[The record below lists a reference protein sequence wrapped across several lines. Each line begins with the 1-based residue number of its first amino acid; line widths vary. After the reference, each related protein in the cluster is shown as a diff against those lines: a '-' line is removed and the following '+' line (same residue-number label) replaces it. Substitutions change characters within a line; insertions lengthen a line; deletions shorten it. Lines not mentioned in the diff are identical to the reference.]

1 MDKIKV
7 VIEYIDENEPG
18 KVSVMEFDEEN
29 KDIISPIEVCLNREA
44 FEKYIV
50 VGEIKDGEVRY
61 LGDGSHHDEFDYE
74 AYSGISLEE
83 ED

>member
-18 KVSVMEFDEEN
+18 KVSVMEFEEET
-29 KDIISPIEVCLNREA
+29 KTILSPMEVCSNGEA

-50 VGEIKDGEVRY
+50 VGEIKNGEVKY
-61 LGDGSHHDEFDYE
+61 LDGDSYHDEFDYE

-83 ED
+83 E